1 MTDEQRQNV
10 ANYMA
15 NFEVVIGVVSKHLED
30 ISTGAITASRM
41 ALQGDE
47 SSAIAAIRMLLES
60 MRRIR
65 DGLDE
70 DVKKLE
76 QEFDEILESRP
87 KSESETSQT

>member
-47 SSAIAAIRMLLES
+47 GSAIAAIRMLLES

-76 QEFDEILESRP
+76 QEFDEILETRP
-87 KSESETSQT
+87 S